1 MRCSDI
7 RRYQSRYLDNEIGAW
22 RRRRMESHLTTC
34 EHCRGELAVERQ
46 LWSLLGAAEGPRA
59 PDVLAQIELR
69 LMHEQE
75 APATTQRWWVALA
88 YAAALLLVAVGGAT
102 GGVYAA
108 WPRATEGSASHAE
121 LAWLIDDVPPDLAAL
136 AVSRSER

>member
-7 RRYQSRYLDNEIGAW
+7 PRYQSGYLDNELGAW
-22 RRRRMESHLTTC
+22 RRRRMEAHLATC

-46 LWSLLGAAEGPRA
+46 VWSLLGAAEGPRA
-59 PDVLAQIELR
+59 PDVLAQLELR
-69 LMHEQE
+69 LIREQ
-75 APATTQRWWVALA
+75 APATTRRWWGALA
-88 YAAALLLVAVGGAT
+88 YAAALLLVAIGGAT